1 MPARSLYEYV
11 IIRVIPLVERGEF
24 LNAGV
29 VLFCR
34 TRRFLGARIELDE
47 YRLAALAPGVDPRP
61 IRQQLDGIPLLCAG
75 GAAAGPLGLLP
86 QTERFGWLA
95 APRST
100 VIQSSP
106 VHCGLCAN
114 PAATLERLLTLLVRT
129 PHDIT

>member
-11 IIRVIPLVERGEF
+11 VVRVVPQVERGEF

-34 TRRFLGARIELDE
+34 TRRFLDARVELDVQ
-47 YRLAALAPGVDPRP
+47 RLAALAPDVDPRP
-61 IRQQLDGIPLLCAG
+61 IQQQLDGIPLLCVG
-75 GAAAGPLGLLP
+75 GAAAGPIGLLP

-100 VIQSSP
+100 VIQPSP
-106 VHCGLCAN
+106 VHCGLCAD
-114 PAATLERLLTLLVRT
+114 PAATLERLLRLLVRM
-129 PHDIT
+129 PPWAG

>member
-11 IIRVIPLVERGEF
+11 IIRVIPLVERGEC

-34 TRRFLGARIELDE
+34 TRRFLDARVELDE
-47 YRLAALAPGVDPRP
+47 PRLAALAPGVDPRP
-61 IRQQLDGIPLLCAG
+61 IRQQLDSIALVCAG
-75 GAAAGPLGLLP
+75 GADAGPIGLLP

-100 VIQSSP
+100 VIQASP
-106 VHCGLCAN
+106 VHCGMCAD
-114 PAATLERLLTLLVRT
+114 PAATLDRLLTLLVRA
-129 PHDIT
+129 PHSGR